1 MIPFIDLN
9 AQFKQIEPQ
18 IRAAIDRILE
28 HGQYIMGPE
37 VFEFEKQLAQFCQ
50 VKHAIS
56 CSSGADALLM
66 SLMAKGIGKGDAV
79 FTTPFTFFATVEAI
93 CLTGATPVFVDIEP
107 GVYNIDVK
115 KLDESISKT
124 KQDGNLT
131 PKCIMPV
138 DLFGQPVD
146 YDEINQLADHHGLF
160 VISDAAQSFG
170 SSYKGKP
177 VGGLSEITTTSFY
190 PAKPLGAY
198 GDGGAIFTNDDE
210 LASILKSIRVH
221 GQSGEDKYVNER
233 LGITGRLD
241 TIQAAILIEKLA
253 ILPQEVEKRNQVAK
267 QYHESLYDKVGLPY
281 VKPER
286 ISAWAQ
292 YSILVPQPESLAHH
306 LRENN
311 VPTARFYP
319 VPMHLQNAVSHLG
332 YKKGDFPIAE
342 DTATKIISLPMH
354 PNLSESDIASVSHAL
369 TGVDLV

>member
-9 AQFKQIEPQ
+9 AQFKHIEPQ
-18 IRAAIDRILE
+18 IRTAIDRVLE

-37 VFEFEKQLAQFCQ
+37 VFEFEKKLADFCQ

-66 SLMAKGIGKGDAV
+66 ALMAKGIGHGDAV

-107 GVYNIDVK
+107 GVYNIDAN
-115 KLDESISKT
+115 KLDEVITQT
-124 KQDGNLT
+124 KQQAKLT
-131 PKCIMPV
+131 PRCIMPV

-146 YDEINQLADHHGLF
+146 YDEINQLADKHGLF

-177 VGGLSEITTTSFY
+177 VGGLSDITTTSFY

-198 GDGGAIFTNDDE
+198 GDGGAIFTDDDE
-210 LASILKSIRVH
+210 LAAVLKSIRVH

-253 ILPQEVEKRNQVAK
+253 ILPQEIDKRNQVAE
-267 QYHESLYDKVGLPY
+267 QYNEMLYKKVGLPY

-286 ISAWAQ
+286 VSAWAQ
-292 YSILVPQPESLAHH
+292 YSILVPDPDDLAIR
-306 LRENN
+306 LRENS

-319 VPMHLQNAVSHLG
+319 VPMHLQNAVKHLG
-332 YKKGDFPIAE
+332 HKQGDFPVTE

-354 PNLSESDIASVSHAL
+354 PHLSDENLADISGSI
-369 TGVDLV
+369 

>member
-9 AQFKQIEPQ
+9 TQFRQIEPE
-18 IRAAIDRILE
+18 IRAAIDKVLT

-50 VKHAIS
+50 AKHAIS

-66 SLMAKGIGKGDAV
+66 SLMAKGIGRGDAV

-93 CLTGATPVFVDIEP
+93 CLTGATPVFVDIQP
-107 GVYNIDVK
+107 GVYNIDCE
-115 KLDESISKT
+115 KLDAAITQT
-124 KQDGNLT
+124 KKDNQLK

-146 YDEINQLADHHGLF
+146 YDEINQIARQHDLC

-170 SSYKGKP
+170 SSYKDRP
-177 VGGLSEITTTSFY
+177 IGGLSDITTTSFY

-198 GDGGAIFTNDDE
+198 GDGGAIFTNDDD
-210 LASILKSIRVH
+210 LADTLKSIRVH
-221 GQSGEDKYVNER
+221 GQSGENKYVNER

-253 ILPQEVEKRNQVAK
+253 ILPGEIDKRNQIAR
-267 QYHESLYDKVGLPY
+267 QYRELLYHKAGLPY
-281 VKPER
+281 IKPER
-286 ISAWAQ
+286 VSAWAQ
-292 YSILVPQPESLAHH
+292 YSILVPEPDSLAQR
-306 LRENN
+306 LRDND

-319 VPMHLQNAVSHLG
+319 VPMHLQQAVSHLG
-332 YKKGDFPIAE
+332 YKSGDFPVTE
-342 DTATKIISLPMH
+342 DTATKIVSLPMH
-354 PNLSESDIASVSHAL
+354 PHLSDENLAQISSCF
-369 TGVDLV
+369 